1 METYGRLRGR
11 HIWMHCLVLREH
23 LSGSH
28 RPIICAPM
36 ELDSWGAIAYDLLTN
51 RLKALGQV
59 SMFIENY
66 TEEIK

>member
-1 METYGRLRGR
+1 
-11 HIWMHCLVLREH
+11 
-23 LSGSH
+23 
-28 RPIICAPM
+28 M
-36 ELDSWGAIAYDLLTN
+36 ELDSWGAVAYDLLTN